1 LGGTFA
7 ITVIGHGGHIIDDDD
22 DDDDDDPLLQGGV
35 MIDVQDK
42 QLSSDFIRL
51 DLAVSFSRHSLNR
64 SLSLFSNEN
73 VDIKPFSCR
82 SLQNL
87 PIKLTLSP
95 KKHDLGLPFCS
106 LP

>member
-7 ITVIGHGGHIIDDDD
+7 ITVIGHGGHIIDDD

-51 DLAVSFSRHSLNR
+51 DLTVSFSREVVRSLTHSLTH
-64 SLSLFSNEN
+64 SLTQF
-73 VDIKPFSCR
+73 R
-82 SLQNL
+82 
-87 PIKLTLSP
+87 
-95 KKHDLGLPFCS
+95 
-106 LP
+106 